1 LRVLAMADRLS
12 TDRSRQVPLDTS
24 ALFW

>member
-1 LRVLAMADRLS
+1 VLAVADRLS